1 MPMSAQSSH
10 TENMP
15 SSSTLSPH
23 RIHPL
28 QWAMA
33 ACAVLAMF
41 SAHWGYFSA
50 YALFK
55 PLTMVLALIC
65 VGVVAGRSPLKKSMY
80 LLLAGLALSMVGDV
94 CLLMPQGFLAGLV
107 AFLLAHV
114 CYIALFQRDA
124 PWLASRLG
132 LAACIAAGAVAYGYL
147 WTHGLPTA
155 MRIPVAIYVLVIGM
169 MAAQALGRATVLHTA
184 AARTVAWGAVSFMVS
199 DTVLALDRF
208 VQPIAGAYLWV
219 LGTYYL
225 AQCLILHGMLQ
236 TLRAASLKQ

>member
-1 MPMSAQSSH
+1 
-10 TENMP
+10 
-15 SSSTLSPH
+15 
-23 RIHPL
+23 
-28 QWAMA
+28 MA

-124 PWLASRLG
+124 PWLASRWG

-155 MRIPVAIYVLVIGM
+155 MRIPVAIYVLVIGL

-184 AARTVAWGAVSFMVS
+184 AARTVAWGALSFMVS

>member
-1 MPMSAQSSH
+1 
-10 TENMP
+10 
-15 SSSTLSPH
+15 
-23 RIHPL
+23 
-28 QWAMA
+28 MA
-33 ACAVLAMF
+33 ACGVLAMF

-65 VGVVAGRSPLKKSMY
+65 VGVVAGRSPLKKSMC

-155 MRIPVAIYVLVIGM
+155 MRIPVAIYVLVIGL

>member
-1 MPMSAQSSH
+1 MPMPTQSLH

-33 ACAVLAMF
+33 ACGVLAMF
-41 SAHWGYFSA
+41 SAHWGYLSA

-55 PLTMVLALIC
+55 PLTMVLALVC
-65 VGVVAGRSPLKKSMY
+65 VGVVAGRRPLKTSMY

-94 CLLMPQGFLAGLV
+94 CLLLPQGFIAGLV

-124 PWLASRLG
+124 PWLASRLS
-132 LAACIAAGAVAYGYL
+132 LATCIAVGTMVYAYL

-155 MRIPVAIYVLVIGM
+155 MRIPVAVYVLVIGL
-169 MAAQALGRATVLHTA
+169 MAAQALGRATVLRTA
-184 AARTVAWGAVSFMVS
+184 AARTVAWGAVSFMAS
-199 DTVLALDRF
+199 DTVLALDKF
-208 VQPIAGAYLWV
+208 VQPIAGVYLWV

-236 TLRAASLKQ
+236 NLRATSLKQ

>member
-1 MPMSAQSSH
+1 
-10 TENMP
+10 
-15 SSSTLSPH
+15 
-23 RIHPL
+23 
-28 QWAMA
+28 MA
-33 ACAVLAMF
+33 ACGVLAMF

-155 MRIPVAIYVLVIGM
+155 MRIPVAIYVLVIGL

-208 VQPIAGAYLWV
+208 VQPIAVAYLGV

-236 TLRAASLKQ
+236 TLSAASLKQ

>member
-1 MPMSAQSSH
+1 
-10 TENMP
+10 
-15 SSSTLSPH
+15 
-23 RIHPL
+23 
-28 QWAMA
+28 MA
-33 ACAVLAMF
+33 ACGVLAMF

-124 PWLASRLG
+124 PWLASRWG

-155 MRIPVAIYVLVIGM
+155 MRIPVAIYVLVIGL

-199 DTVLALDRF
+199 DTVLGLDRF

>member
-1 MPMSAQSSH
+1 
-10 TENMP
+10 
-15 SSSTLSPH
+15 
-23 RIHPL
+23 
-28 QWAMA
+28 MA
-33 ACAVLAMF
+33 ACGVLAMF

-155 MRIPVAIYVLVIGM
+155 MRIPVAIYVLVIGL

-208 VQPIAGAYLWV
+208 VQPIAGAYLGV

-236 TLRAASLKQ
+236 TLSAASLKQ

>member
-1 MPMSAQSSH
+1 
-10 TENMP
+10 
-15 SSSTLSPH
+15 
-23 RIHPL
+23 
-28 QWAMA
+28 MA

>member
-1 MPMSAQSSH
+1 
-10 TENMP
+10 
-15 SSSTLSPH
+15 
-23 RIHPL
+23 
-28 QWAMA
+28 MA

-124 PWLASRLG
+124 PWLASRWG

-155 MRIPVAIYVLVIGM
+155 MRIPVAIYVLVIGL

>member
-1 MPMSAQSSH
+1 
-10 TENMP
+10 
-15 SSSTLSPH
+15 
-23 RIHPL
+23 
-28 QWAMA
+28 MA
-33 ACAVLAMF
+33 ACGVLAMF

-132 LAACIAAGAVAYGYL
+132 LAACIAAGAVVYGYL

-155 MRIPVAIYVLVIGM
+155 MRIPVAIYVLVIGL

>member
-1 MPMSAQSSH
+1 
-10 TENMP
+10 
-15 SSSTLSPH
+15 
-23 RIHPL
+23 
-28 QWAMA
+28 MA

-155 MRIPVAIYVLVIGM
+155 MRIPVAIYVLVIGL
-169 MAAQALGRATVLHTA
+169 MAAQAVGRATVLHTA
-184 AARTVAWGAVSFMVS
+184 AARTVAWGALSFMVS

-236 TLRAASLKQ
+236 NLRAASLKQ